1 MASLTLSLS
10 RIKTY
15 QQYHRHPT
23 IILSPPFPAMV
34 LPSPPNSHLNPP
46 PHPPHAL
53 LLTVSL
59 SPRAAV
65 ETLVL
70 FSGHGCEVE
79 DLQIEWSVVVVKNL
93 YLQIT
98 VLPSP
103 PNSYLNPPPPPS
115 SLSSVRF

>member
-1 MASLTLSLS
+1 MASLTLSLP

-23 IILSPPFPAMV
+23 LILSPPFPV
-34 LPSPPNSHLNPP
+34 TLLPSPPNSRLNPP
-46 PHPPHAL
+46 PHPSHAL
-53 LLTVSL
+53 LLAVGL

-79 DLQIEWSVVVVKNL
+79 DLQIEWPVVVVKNP
-93 YLQIT
+93 YLQI
-98 VLPSP
+98 
-103 PNSYLNPPPPPS
+103 LNPS
-115 SLSSVRF
+115 G